1 MKRITLTIAFVWIA
15 LLAAL
20 SGITLWNLACTK
32 PAKAAEKA
40 GFRDRLH
47 KELLDRC
54 AFHDEMIHLYGGWAR
69 ATGRNVCNGV
79 LRHRSGT
86 LVNTRLA
93 FADAMNRARCLKAL
107 YDSLTASDKSLLYVQ
122 IPLKIDRGCEMLP
135 RGFAQDFSH
144 ASVDGLLKS
153 LDSLHVPFLDV
164 RGTLDSTP
172 EDVQRYFFKTDHHWN
187 FDGAFKVFPAIAE
200 ALAKSVGAK
209 PSDIAP
215 YVSLD
220 AWERKKLPRRFLG
233 TDGRRTGALFAGT
246 DEIFYY
252 VPKFKTSISRT
263 VPRRKISR
271 EGVFEKSAMDFRFAE
286 KPPSML
292 LDGGYCIY
300 GNDFD
305 YVRYENGSAPVK
317 KRLLVAKD
325 SFALPIVAWL
335 TTVFARVDVVD
346 LRYYG
351 QMTLAAASKV
361 FESDVVA
368 IMYNPMAVV
377 SPRHDKLWQFGGSDR
392 FQAIG
397 FRYPPR
403 DVLVPVSAHPYGNVV
418 FEDGLAAGALYK
430 VMAKSVEIVAGVANK
445 ATIALLDKKTGK
457 AVKRATMPLTSV
469 EWVLDLPDDDH
480 GYAILLY
487 AGEAGKCA
495 GVGAVWHDV
504 ELKRIK

>member
-20 SGITLWNLACTK
+20 SGVTLWNLACAK
-32 PAKAAEKA
+32 SAKAAEKA

-69 ATGRNVCNGV
+69 ASGRSVCNGV
-79 LRHRSGT
+79 LRHHSGM
-86 LVNTRLA
+86 LVNTHLA
-93 FADAMNRARCLKAL
+93 YADTANRARSLKAL
-107 YDSLTASDKSLLYVQ
+107 GDNLAAAGKGLLYVQ
-122 IPLKIDRGCEMLP
+122 FPRKIDRGCEMLP

-144 ASVDGLLKS
+144 ESVDGFLKS
-153 LDSLHVPFLDV
+153 LDSLGVPFLDV

-263 VPRRKISR
+263 VPNRKISR
-271 EGVFEKSAMDFRFAE
+271 EGIFEESAMDFHFAE

-292 LDGGYCIY
+292 LDSGYCIY
-300 GNDFD
+300 GSDFD
-305 YVRYENGSAPVK
+305 YVRYVNALAPVK

-335 TTVFARVDVVD
+335 ATVFARIDVVD
-346 LRYYG
+346 LRNYG
-351 QMTLAAASKV
+351 QMTLAESSKA
-361 FESDVVA
+361 FESEAVA
-368 IMYNPMAVV
+368 VMYNPMAVV
-377 SPRHDKLWQFGGSDR
+377 NARMEKLWRFGHVDELPVGR
-392 FQAIG
+392 VTL
-397 FRYPPR
+397 PR
-403 DVLVPVSAHPYGNVV
+403 DVVVPASRHPYNNVV
-418 FEDGLAAGALYK
+418 FEDGLAAGSLYK
-430 VMAKSVEIVAGVANK
+430 VTAKSVEIVAGVADK
-445 ATIALLDKKTGK
+445 VTIALLDKKTGK
-457 AVKRATMPLTSV
+457 AVKRVTVPLTLA
-469 EWVLDLPDDDH
+469 EWVVEVPNDNH
-480 GYAILLY
+480 GHAILLY
-487 AGEAGKCA
+487 AGESGKCA